1 VVSLRG
7 NGINLRA
14 EAEQQVNGFSGAM
27 HRSFR
32 TEADAREWFLA
43 NSPRSSTSMR
53 TGGGVARINPA
64 GAELRPNE
72 PPPQNFSI
80 QSVLPTDRPPNP
92 FNIDTITLEHV
103 GSDPALQINRYTSE
117 TAPDDTPL
125 RRQLS
130 IPSDAV
136 IIYTDGACPDNG
148 TLAGRAGIGVFFGLN
163 NPRNVSAR
171 LPMKIQ
177 QTNQRAELFATI
189 TALKILRDIGNSTT
203 GYYILT
209 DSMYVIKGITEWSVN
224 WERTG
229 WRTAKGTKVVSS
241 ELFKLART
249 LLADL
254 HQRGIRVRFRHV
266 LGHAG
271 VYGNEMADK
280 LAVDGARKRE
290 ILDDKDWDSEYDDP
304 EADQMAAELDI

>member
-1 VVSLRG
+1 
-7 NGINLRA
+7 
-14 EAEQQVNGFSGAM
+14 M
-27 HRSFR
+27 
-32 TEADAREWFLA
+32 
-43 NSPRSSTSMR
+43 
-53 TGGGVARINPA
+53 
-64 GAELRPNE
+64 
-72 PPPQNFSI
+72 
-80 QSVLPTDRPPNP
+80 
-92 FNIDTITLEHV
+92 
-103 GSDPALQINRYTSE
+103 
-117 TAPDDTPL
+117 
-125 RRQLS
+125 
-130 IPSDAV
+130 
-136 IIYTDGACPDNG
+136 
-148 TLAGRAGIGVFFGLN
+148 
-163 NPRNVSAR
+163 
-171 LPMKIQ
+171 
-177 QTNQRAELFATI
+177 
-189 TALKILRDIGNSTT
+189 
-203 GYYILT
+203 
-209 DSMYVIKGITEWSVN
+209 N